1 MFSFLVLARESSS
14 ESSKGCGV
22 GVLWRWRGWNG
33 RSVLL
38 CVKTK
43 DERLGFE
50 MVLVISAFP
59 PYLLV
64 CILPPRFRSPAS
76 VSLPQA
82 WRISGVRAGPAH
94 LSRRQRM
101 MLAGSAASIEMVGR
115 LRVPSL
121 AMPCARYGF
130 SFLPPVYLFLTLLI
144 LSLVPDGI
152 VEGRET
158 ERET

>member
-1 MFSFLVLARESSS
+1 M
-14 ESSKGCGV
+14 
-22 GVLWRWRGWNG
+22 
-33 RSVLL
+33 VLL
-38 CVKTK
+38 
-43 DERLGFE
+43 
-50 MVLVISAFP
+50 ISVFS

-64 CILPPRFRSPAS
+64 CILPACFPCPAS

-82 WRISGVRAGPAH
+82 WRASGVRAGPAH

-130 SFLPPVYLFLTLLI
+130 SSLFPLHLFLTLFV
-144 LSLVPDGI
+144 LSLVPNGI
-152 VEGRET
+152 VQGRET
-158 ERET
+158 DKRET